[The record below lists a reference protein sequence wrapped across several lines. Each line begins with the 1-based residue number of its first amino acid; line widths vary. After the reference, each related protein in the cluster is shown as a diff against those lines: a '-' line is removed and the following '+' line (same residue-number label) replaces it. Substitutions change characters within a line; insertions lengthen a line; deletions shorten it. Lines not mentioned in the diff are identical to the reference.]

1 MLLLQIPQN
10 LPKTVGL
17 AEIEV
22 LQIFARAAFDISWQ
36 VILYYCHLI
45 LEIASKVLREN
56 VLH

>member
-22 LQIFARAAFDISWQ
+22 LHISARAAFDIW
-36 VILYYCHLI
+36 H
-45 LEIASKVLREN
+45 
-56 VLH
+56 